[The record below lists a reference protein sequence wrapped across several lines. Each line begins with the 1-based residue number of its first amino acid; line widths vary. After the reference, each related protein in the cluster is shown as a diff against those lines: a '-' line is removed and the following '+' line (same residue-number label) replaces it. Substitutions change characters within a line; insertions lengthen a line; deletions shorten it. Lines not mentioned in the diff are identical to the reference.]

1 MMSNRQNQIKEG
13 FWKKR
18 FRNSGLLIMLLVSAI
33 ALSLFLNSTP
43 IAWGQSELLN
53 LNKLIS
59 GRYNSNSNIAN
70 VDSAPLKLDGY
81 QLFLLAAPSVNQRFP
96 LEQRVK
102 GIEEELNRV
111 ANSNFD
117 PNTLQVTTS
126 LDEKSD
132 QSVINID
139 NRYLMTVTTLDA
151 QIHGGDPQRWA
162 NSLTQIIGNALMR
175 AHQERQ
181 PIFLRDRS
189 LFALGIFIAAIAT
202 NRLITKLEKYLK
214 KRKQVVESKID
225 DELDTKLDIVPLD
238 ELQQQL
244 SLKQKFNLDDLQQ
257 RILQIGQIGIIGS
270 GIFVILGLF
279 PYTRWLQSFIIST
292 PLQVLGIIL
301 VAYVLIRISNLLIAR
316 FAIVLKEKDF
326 MMLKPSQRLELR
338 VSTITQVL
346 TNVVA
351 IFWVCAASLMSLS
364 VIGVD
369 LIPLLAGAGIV
380 GLAISFAAQGLI
392 KDIINGFLI
401 ILEDQYAVGD
411 VIVVGALGGLVEN
424 MNLRITQI
432 RNNEGQLI
440 TIPNSAIAI
449 VQNLSKDWA
458 RVDLTIQISY
468 ETDPDHALAVL
479 QKLSQEIY
487 AETEWQSKIL
497 EIPEVL
503 GIDDLQHSGMLI
515 RIWIKTQPLQ
525 QWAVGREFRRRLQM
539 VMQKEGIAIGIPR
552 QALFVQTP
560 LAPDTPPFSS

>member
-1 MMSNRQNQIKEG
+1 MNNLQTQLRSS

-18 FRNSGLLIMLLVSAI
+18 LRNAGLLIIFLVSAI
-33 ALSLFLNSTP
+33 ALSLFVNFTS
-43 IAWGQSELLN
+43 IAWGQSELLS

-59 GRYNSNSNIAN
+59 GRYNSNTAN
-70 VDSAPLKLDGY
+70 VDSAPVKLDGY
-81 QLFLLAAPSVNQRFP
+81 QLFLIAAPSVNQKLP

-111 ANSNFD
+111 ANSNFE

-132 QSVINID
+132 QPIINID

-151 QIHGGDPQRWA
+151 QIQGGDPIRWA
-162 NSLTQIIGNALMR
+162 NSLTRIISNALIR

-181 PIFLRDRS
+181 PSFLRDRS
-189 LFALGIFIAAIAT
+189 LLTLGIFIAVIAT
-202 NRLITKLEKYLK
+202 DRLITKLEKYLK
-214 KRKQVVESKID
+214 KHKQVVKSQIN
-225 DELDTKLDIVPLD
+225 DELDAKLDVVPLD
-238 ELQQQL
+238 ELQQQF
-244 SLKQKFNLDDLQQ
+244 SLKQQFNLDDLQQ
-257 RILQIGQIGIIGS
+257 RILQIGQIGITGS
-270 GIFVILGLF
+270 SIFVVLGLF

-301 VAYVLIRISNLLIAR
+301 FAYVLIRISNLLIAR
-316 FAIVLKEKDF
+316 FALILKEKDF
-326 MMLKPSQRLELR
+326 MLLKSSQRLELR
-338 VSTITQVL
+338 VSTVTQVL

-351 IFWVCAASLMSLS
+351 IVWVCAASLLALS

-369 LIPLLAGAGIV
+369 LLPLLAGAGIV

-411 VIVVGALGGLVEN
+411 VIVVGTLGGLVEK

-468 ETDPDHALAVL
+468 ETDPDRALAVL

-487 AETEWQSKIL
+487 TEPEWRSKIL
-497 EIPEVL
+497 ELPEVL

-515 RIWIKTQPLQ
+515 RIWIKTQPLE
-525 QWAVGREFRRRLQM
+525 QWAVGREFRRRIQM
-539 VMQKEGIAIGIPR
+539 VMQKEGIEIGIPR
-552 QALFVQTP
+552 QALFVQS
-560 LAPDTPPFSS
+560 AISQNTPPFTS

>member
-1 MMSNRQNQIKEG
+1 MNNRQSQIKIS

-18 FRNSGLLIMLLVSAI
+18 FRNVGLLIILLVSAI
-33 ALSLFLNSTP
+33 ALSLCLNSTP

-70 VDSAPLKLDGY
+70 VDSASVKLDGY

-151 QIHGGDPQRWA
+151 QLQGGDPQRWA
-162 NSLTQIIGNALMR
+162 NSLTRIIGDALIR

-189 LFALGIFIAAIAT
+189 LLALGIFIAAIAT

-214 KRKQVVESKID
+214 KRKQVVESRID
-225 DELDTKLDIVPLD
+225 DQLDAKLDTVPLD

-244 SLKQKFNLDDLQQ
+244 SLKQQFNLDDLQQ

-270 GIFVILGLF
+270 SIFVALGLF

-292 PLQVLGIIL
+292 PLQILGIII

-316 FAIVLKEKDF
+316 FAIVLKEKDY

-351 IFWVCAASLMSLS
+351 IFWVCAASLMALS

-411 VIVVGALGGLVEN
+411 VIVVGTLGGLVEN

-468 ETDPDHALAVL
+468 ETDPDRALAVL
-479 QKLSQEIY
+479 RKLSQEIY

-539 VMQKEGIAIGIPR
+539 VMQKEGIEIGIPR
-552 QALFVQTP
+552 QALLLNKEFNQ
-560 LAPDTPPFSS
+560 DSFKGISS

>member
-1 MMSNRQNQIKEG
+1 MNNRQNQIKIS
-13 FWKKR
+13 FWEKR
-18 FRNSGLLIMLLVSAI
+18 FRNAGLLIIHLVSAI
-33 ALSLFLNSTP
+33 ALSLCLNSTP

-59 GRYNSNSNIAN
+59 GRYNSNSNSAN
-70 VDSAPLKLDGY
+70 VDSAPVKLDGY

-162 NSLTQIIGNALMR
+162 NSLTRIIGDALMR

-189 LFALGIFIAAIAT
+189 LLALGIFIAAIAT

-270 GIFVILGLF
+270 IIFVILGLF

-316 FAIVLKEKDF
+316 FALVLKEKDF

-351 IFWVCAASLMSLS
+351 IFWVCAASLMALS

-468 ETDPDHALAVL
+468 ETDPDRALAVL

-487 AETEWQSKIL
+487 AEAEWRAKIL
-497 EIPEVL
+497 ELPEVL
-503 GIDDLQHSGMLI
+503 GIDELQHSGMLI

-539 VMQKEGIAIGIPR
+539 VMQKEGIEIGIPR
-552 QALFVQTP
+552 QALLLNKEFNQ
-560 LAPDTPPFSS
+560 DSFKGISS

>member
-1 MMSNRQNQIKEG
+1 MNNRQSQIKISI
-13 FWKKR
+13 WKKR
-18 FRNSGLLIMLLVSAI
+18 FRNVGLLIILLVSAI
-33 ALSLFLNSTP
+33 ALSLCLNSTP

-70 VDSAPLKLDGY
+70 VDSASVKLDGY
-81 QLFLLAAPSVNQRFP
+81 QLFLLTAPSVNQRFP

-126 LDEKSD
+126 IDEKSD
-132 QSVINID
+132 QPVINID

-151 QIHGGDPQRWA
+151 QLQGGDPQRWA
-162 NSLTQIIGNALMR
+162 NSLTRIIGDALIR

-189 LFALGIFIAAIAT
+189 LLALGIFIAAIAT

-214 KRKQVVESKID
+214 KRKQVVESQID
-225 DELDTKLDIVPLD
+225 NQLEAKLDAVPLD

-244 SLKQKFNLDDLQQ
+244 SLKQQFNLDDLQQ

-270 GIFVILGLF
+270 SIFVVLGLF

-292 PLQVLGIIL
+292 PLQILGIII

-316 FAIVLKEKDF
+316 FAIVLKEKDY

-351 IFWVCAASLMSLS
+351 IFWVCAASLMALS

-411 VIVVGALGGLVEN
+411 VIVVGTLGGLVEN

-468 ETDPDHALAVL
+468 ETDPDRALAVL
-479 QKLSQEIY
+479 RKLSQEIY

-539 VMQKEGIAIGIPR
+539 AMQKEGIAIGIPR
-552 QALFVQTP
+552 QALFVQNPLTP
-560 LAPDTPPFSS
+560 DATPSSS

>member
-1 MMSNRQNQIKEG
+1 MNNRQSQIKISI
-13 FWKKR
+13 WKKR
-18 FRNSGLLIMLLVSAI
+18 FRNVGLLIILLVSAI
-33 ALSLFLNSTP
+33 ALSLCLNSTP

-70 VDSAPLKLDGY
+70 VDSASVKLDGY

-126 LDEKSD
+126 IDEKSD
-132 QSVINID
+132 QPVINID

-151 QIHGGDPQRWA
+151 QLQGGDPQRWA
-162 NSLTQIIGNALMR
+162 NSLTRIIGDALIR

-189 LFALGIFIAAIAT
+189 LLALGIFIAAIAT

-214 KRKQVVESKID
+214 KRKQVVESQID
-225 DELDTKLDIVPLD
+225 NQLEAKLDAVPLD

-244 SLKQKFNLDDLQQ
+244 SLKQQFNLDDLQQ

-270 GIFVILGLF
+270 SIFVVLGLF

-292 PLQVLGIIL
+292 PLQILGIII

-316 FAIVLKEKDF
+316 FAIVLKEKDY

-351 IFWVCAASLMSLS
+351 IFWVCAASLMALS

-411 VIVVGALGGLVEN
+411 VIVVGTLGGLVEN

-468 ETDPDHALAVL
+468 ETDPDRALAVL

-487 AETEWQSKIL
+487 AEAEWRAKIL
-497 EIPEVL
+497 ELPEVL
-503 GIDDLQHSGMLI
+503 GIDELQHSGMLI

-539 VMQKEGIAIGIPR
+539 VMQKEGIEIGIPR
-552 QALFVQTP
+552 QALLLNKEFNQ
-560 LAPDTPPFSS
+560 DSFKGISS

>member
-1 MMSNRQNQIKEG
+1 MNNRQSQIKISI
-13 FWKKR
+13 WKKR
-18 FRNSGLLIMLLVSAI
+18 FRNVGLLIILLVSVI
-33 ALSLFLNSTP
+33 ALSLCLNSTP

-70 VDSAPLKLDGY
+70 VDSTSVKLDGY
-81 QLFLLAAPSVNQRFP
+81 QLFLLAAPSINQRFP

-117 PNTLQVTTS
+117 PNTLSVTTS
-126 LDEKSD
+126 IDEKSD
-132 QSVINID
+132 QPVINID

-151 QIHGGDPQRWA
+151 QIQGGDPLRLA
-162 NSLTQIIGNALMR
+162 NSLTRIIGDALMR

-181 PIFLRDRS
+181 PTFLRDRS
-189 LFALGIFIAAIAT
+189 LLALGIFIAAIAT

-214 KRKQVVESKID
+214 KRKQVVESRID
-225 DELDTKLDIVPLD
+225 DQLDAKLDTVPLD

-244 SLKQKFNLDDLQQ
+244 SLKQQFNLDDLQQ

-270 GIFVILGLF
+270 SIFVVLGLF

-292 PLQVLGIIL
+292 PLQILGIII

-351 IFWVCAASLMSLS
+351 IFWFCAASLMALS

-539 VMQKEGIAIGIPR
+539 AMQKEGIAIGIPR
-552 QALFVQTP
+552 QALFVQNPLTP
-560 LAPDTPPFSS
+560 DATPSSS

>member
-1 MMSNRQNQIKEG
+1 MNNRQSQIKISI
-13 FWKKR
+13 WKKR
-18 FRNSGLLIMLLVSAI
+18 FRNVGLLIILLVSAI
-33 ALSLFLNSTP
+33 ALSLCLNSTP

-70 VDSAPLKLDGY
+70 VDSASVKLDGY

-162 NSLTQIIGNALMR
+162 NSLTRIIGDALMR

-189 LFALGIFIAAIAT
+189 LLALGIFIAAIAT

-214 KRKQVVESKID
+214 KRKQVVESQID
-225 DELDTKLDIVPLD
+225 NQLEAKLDAVPLD

-244 SLKQKFNLDDLQQ
+244 SLKQQFNLDDLQQ

-270 GIFVILGLF
+270 SIFVVLGLF

-292 PLQVLGIIL
+292 PLQILGIII

-316 FAIVLKEKDF
+316 FAIVLKEKDY

-351 IFWVCAASLMSLS
+351 IFWVCAASLMALS

-411 VIVVGALGGLVEN
+411 VIVVGTLGGLVEN

-468 ETDPDHALAVL
+468 ETDPDRALAVL
-479 QKLSQEIY
+479 RKLSQEIY

-539 VMQKEGIAIGIPR
+539 AMQKEGIAIGIPR
-552 QALFVQTP
+552 QALFVQNPLTP
-560 LAPDTPPFSS
+560 DATPSSS

>member
-1 MMSNRQNQIKEG
+1 MNNRQSQIKISI
-13 FWKKR
+13 WKKR
-18 FRNSGLLIMLLVSAI
+18 FRNVGLLIILLVSAI
-33 ALSLFLNSTP
+33 ALSLCLNSTP

-70 VDSAPLKLDGY
+70 VDSASVKLDGY

-126 LDEKSD
+126 IDEKSD
-132 QSVINID
+132 QPVINID

-151 QIHGGDPQRWA
+151 QLQGGDPQRWA
-162 NSLTQIIGNALMR
+162 NSLTRIIGDALIR

-189 LFALGIFIAAIAT
+189 LLALGIFIAAIAT

-214 KRKQVVESKID
+214 KRKQVVESQID
-225 DELDTKLDIVPLD
+225 NQLEAKLDAVPLD

-244 SLKQKFNLDDLQQ
+244 SLKQQFNLDDLQQ

-270 GIFVILGLF
+270 SIFVVLGLF

-292 PLQVLGIIL
+292 PLQILGIII

-316 FAIVLKEKDF
+316 FAIVLKEKDY

-351 IFWVCAASLMSLS
+351 IFWVCAASLMALS

-411 VIVVGALGGLVEN
+411 VIVVGTLGGLVEN

-468 ETDPDHALAVL
+468 ETDPDRALAVL
-479 QKLSQEIY
+479 RKLSQEIY

-539 VMQKEGIAIGIPR
+539 AMQKEGIAIGIPR
-552 QALFVQTP
+552 QALFVQNPLTP
-560 LAPDTPPFSS
+560 DATPSSS